1 MYCLIAY
8 VLYFDYTGFMPKIVD
23 YEERRE
29 RIAKAMWQVI
39 LDKGM
44 EGATVRNIA
53 QEAGLSL
60 GALRHYFQ
68 NQDDLLVYAMTL
80 VKDRATARVKAII
93 KRGLPPKEMVMAML
107 LEIVPINEET
117 RIEMDVWFAF
127 VAHVK
132 HRKDTVGLIDDGLYE
147 AFQKMVGYLHST
159 GWLKEGLNLEF
170 EIERLYALIDGLAMH
185 ALLDPERVDRSRI
198 INVLQYHLD
207 SICRE

>member
-1 MYCLIAY
+1 MYYLIAY
-8 VLYFDYTGFMPKIVD
+8 VLFFGYTEFMPKIVD
-23 YEERRE
+23 HEERRE

-80 VKDRATARVKAII
+80 VKDRVTARIEAIM

-117 RIEMDVWFAF
+117 RIEMDVWFVF

-132 HRKDTVGLIDDGLYE
+132 HRKDTVGLINDGLFE

-159 GWLKEGLNLEF
+159 GWLKEGLSLEF

-185 ALLDPERVDRSRI
+185 ALLDPDRVDRSRVI
-198 INVLQYHLD
+198 DVIRYHLD
-207 SICRE
+207 SICRA